1 MAAQADIEQAQ
12 ALAETHQTQIRVLFA
27 VAIVLTLAQW
37 GGFLPAWLHRVPEFL
52 LPPLELILDTTFN
65 FIKEDLGL
73 IYATRFL
80 TEGLQWV
87 LDVTANLLF
96 GKRRWPNIGPIP
108 WTAIAAVA
116 GIVGY
121 YLGGWRL
128 AFLALGTFVWTALI
142 GDGNHVCA
150 RGCCAFGLYH
160 WLAARHR
167 SLEKQSGGSNLA
179 ANPVGFANPAV
190 FHLSVASSDL
200 F

>member
-1 MAAQADIEQAQ
+1 MAAQADITEAG
-12 ALAETHQTQIRVLFA
+12 AFNGVHQTQIRVLFA

-96 GKRRWPNIGPIP
+96 GKRRWPNIGPVP

-142 GDGNHVCA
+142 GQWKLAMETMSVLVVA
-150 RGCCAFGLYH
+150 APLAFT
-160 WLAARHR
+160 LADLR
-167 SLEKQSGGSNLA
+167 LA
-179 ANPVGFANPAV
+179 IVVRFLV
-190 FHLSVASSDL
+190 K
-200 F
+200 

>member
-12 ALAETHQTQIRVLFA
+12 ALAETHQMQIRLLFA

-37 GGFLPAWLHRVPEFL
+37 GGILPAWLHRVPEFL
-52 LPPLELILDTTFN
+52 LPPLELILDTMFN

-73 IYATRFL
+73 IYATRFM

-142 GDGNHVCA
+142 GQWKLAMETMSVLVVAAPLAFTIGHHSVCHSA
-150 RGCCAFGLYH
+150 NDFDDHAGAEKGQP
-160 WLAARHR
+160 R
-167 SLEKQSGGSNLA
+167 SG
-179 ANPVGFANPAV
+179 
-190 FHLSVASSDL
+190 
-200 F
+200 